1 MTSYA
6 WPGHYSDITTRLDS
20 RPGDNDAAG
29 WPPPGDRSARAMSM
43 STTADSAGGQ
53 DHAELD
59 AGLVAGVTDRGV
71 RHQRNED
78 AIALATVYTAQGPV
92 PLAIISDGVSSAP
105 RPDEAS
111 LAAVRAAIGVLAESV
126 AAGEEPGA
134 ASTAAVRAAAS
145 ALIKLAGPG

>member
-1 MTSYA
+1 MLGLATTVTS
-6 WPGHYSDITTRLDS
+6 TTRLDS

-29 WPPPGDRSARAMSM
+29 RRQVTGAHGAMSM

-78 AIALATVYTAQGPV
+78 AIALATVYTAEGPV

-105 RPDEAS
+105 RPHEA
-111 LAAVRAAIGVLAESV
+111 
-126 AAGEEPGA
+126 
-134 ASTAAVRAAAS
+134 
-145 ALIKLAGPG
+145 